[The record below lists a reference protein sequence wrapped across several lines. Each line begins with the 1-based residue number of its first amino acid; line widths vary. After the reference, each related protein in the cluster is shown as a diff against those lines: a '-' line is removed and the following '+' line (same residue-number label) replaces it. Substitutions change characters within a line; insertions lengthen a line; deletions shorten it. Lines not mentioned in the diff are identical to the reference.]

1 MNIVNLKVVFFILI
15 FVFIFKK
22 QISKQIKKLPNN
34 KYINDNQVKQKI
46 SILDTYTIFDERS
59 VIKTKF
65 YLRKFFIEYSK
76 SYGIINEKSLNKMK
90 EYKFKVLKYLNRIGF
105 RIINDELKERNFR
118 NLSSAFDNILDNY
131 LFEAY
136 DRNGK
141 KYFKKF

>member
-1 MNIVNLKVVFFILI
+1 MNIVNLKVVFFILFI
-15 FVFIFKK
+15 FYIFKK